1 MGSNNTN
8 EKKPTINLKKEKI
21 KKINT
26 KEIIIKEE
34 IESKFKF
41 LKF

>member
-8 EKKPTINLKKEKI
+8 EKKPATNFKNEKV

-26 KEIIIKEE
+26 KEISKKEE
-34 IESKFKF
+34 IESNFKF
-41 LKF
+41 L